1 MGEFFNT
8 TRGPL
13 AATLLDKSSCSIPP
27 KKWVTIPADQ
37 ENSASIV
44 RLVEKGFLV
53 RSKVNSQPE
62 PIVILVPETPK
73 AEVPKIDVAPVP
85 EPKDSAIESK
95 DPGTSPLK
103 EEFPKKKK

>member
-53 RSKVNSQPE
+53 RSKVSSE
-62 PIVILVPETPK
+62 PVVVPPVPETPK
-73 AEVPKIDVAPVP
+73 AEVPKVDVAPVP
-85 EPKDSAIESK
+85 EPKDSAIEPK
-95 DPGTSPLK
+95 DAGTSPLK